1 MKSQTN
7 HNRRK
12 RHYLK
17 LGQHIGGYVGWHSA
31 ETSADMLQ
39 LTIGGVSVDCLWYQ
53 CIVHCCFAETAAISL
68 PTGTA
73 KHPEISIERTKRP
86 QNPHKKKSNLATQ
99 NGHILRSLTSLND
112 SITGSLTFSEKKP
125 SHYALPTHPTR
136 SEKPHL
142 TPPRS
147 ANLLETN
154 APSLTPN

>member
-1 MKSQTN
+1 MS
-7 HNRRK
+7 
-12 RHYLK
+12 
-17 LGQHIGGYVGWHSA
+17 VG
-31 ETSADMLQ
+31 TRPIPRPILQ
-39 LTIGGVSVDCLWYQ
+39 LTVGGVSVDVCG
-53 CIVHCCFAETAAISL
+53 ISVL
-68 PTGTA
+68 FTVVLLKQQPSSYRQGNSKTPRDQYRADKTPT
-73 KHPEISIERTKRP
+73 KSS
-86 QNPHKKKSNLATQ
+86 KKKSNLATQ

-154 APSLTPN
+154 APSLTPNYGYEEMKCTN